1 MASAILQL
9 VTANP
14 AYPAAPG
21 APAEFSTITQEV
33 VLADDPQFQINDK
46 TLVEMGPSSALNFLA
61 LNFEVREKKFSVN
74 ITNNPL
80 NTATVIYSLS
90 AFGVTQP
97 DGSVYGN

>member
-21 APAEFSTITQEV
+21 EPAEFSTVTQEV
-33 VLADDPQFQINDK
+33 VLADDPQFKICDQALI
-46 TLVEMGPSSALNFLA
+46 EISPSSSI
-61 LNFEVREKKFSVN
+61 NFEVRTKKFGVN
-74 ITNNPL
+74 ITSDPL
-80 NTATVIYSLS
+80 NTATVTYMLS
-90 AFGVTQP
+90 AFGVPQP